1 MARPVAYDCGR
12 VSWQFTTTPL
22 PQSAFRPTPPPM
34 HMHFQA
40 AIYRQRGG
48 AERMRIALRLSA
60 MTRELAIAGIRSRNP
75 EYSHDQVRRAYMRLM
90 HGDDVAQRIWP
101 DQPLIQ
107 P

>member
-1 MARPVAYDCGR
+1 
-12 VSWQFTTTPL
+12 
-22 PQSAFRPTPPPM
+22 
-34 HMHFQA
+34 
-40 AIYRQRGG
+40 
-48 AERMRIALRLSA
+48 MRIALRLSA

-101 DQPLIQ
+101 DQPLVQ

>member
-1 MARPVAYDCGR
+1 
-12 VSWQFTTTPL
+12 
-22 PQSAFRPTPPPM
+22 
-34 HMHFQA
+34 
-40 AIYRQRGG
+40 
-48 AERMRIALRLSA
+48 MRIALRLSA

-101 DQPLIQ
+101 DQPMVQ